1 MTLTQHLELIRSL
14 VVFGDSLSDTGIV
27 FRATGGMY
35 PPRSTYFNG
44 RYSNGRV
51 WVEYLGDRLSV
62 PASQIENFA
71 CGGATS
77 SSGFTNMIPGLLA
90 QVQTYLQSHS
100 RLNSNSLFVLWAG
113 GNDYLQ
119 GATNAAIPVGNLTRA
134 IELLAKVGAKK
145 ILIGNQPDLGQ
156 LPATKNTANSARLS
170 ELSRSHNQQLRR
182 SIKQL
187 MQQYPDL
194 KIALFDANALYHEAI
209 ATPAAFGFTNVMQ
222 AAQSIGTNPD
232 QSLFWDGIHP
242 TTAAHQVLSDRAFV
256 TLQSDRVIPA
266 SQAA

>member
-1 MTLTQHLELIRSL
+1 MTSTQNLELIRSL
-14 VVFGDSLSDTGIV
+14 VVFGDSLSDTGTV

-35 PPRSTYFNG
+35 PSRSTYFNG

-51 WVEYLGDRLSV
+51 WVEYLADRLSIS
-62 PASQIENFA
+62 ASQIENFA

-77 SSGFTNMIPGLLA
+77 SSSFTNLIPGLLA
-90 QVQTYLQSHS
+90 QVQAYLQSHLQ
-100 RLNSNSLFVLWAG
+100 LNSSALFVLWAG

-119 GATNAAIPVGNLTRA
+119 GATNAAVPVKNLTSA
-134 IELLAKVGAKK
+134 IELLASAGAIK
-145 ILIGNQPDLGQ
+145 ILIANQPDLGQ
-156 LPATKNTANSARLS
+156 LPATRNTANSARLS

-187 MQQYPDL
+187 MQQYPNL
-194 KIALFDANALYHEAI
+194 QLALFDANALYQEAI

-222 AAQSIGTNPD
+222 TAQTMGGNPD

-242 TTAAHQVLSDRAFV
+242 TTAAHRILSDRAFA
-256 TLQSDRVIPA
+256 TLQGDRLIPL
-266 SQAA
+266 QAA

>member
-1 MTLTQHLELIRSL
+1 MTFTQHSESIRSL
-14 VVFGDSLSDTGIV
+14 IVFGDSLSDTGIV

-51 WVEYLGDRLSV
+51 WVEYLGDRLAI

-90 QVQTYLQSHS
+90 QIETYLQSHS
-100 RLNSNSLFVLWAG
+100 RLNSSSLFVLWAG

-119 GATNAAIPVGNLTRA
+119 GATNAAVPVENLARA
-134 IELLAKVGAKK
+134 IELLAKAGAKK
-145 ILIGNQPDLGQ
+145 ILVANQPDLGQ
-156 LPATKNTANSARLS
+156 LPATRNTANSARLS
-170 ELSRSHNQQLRR
+170 DLSRSHNSQLRR

-187 MQQYPDL
+187 AQQSEDL
-194 KIALFDANALYHEAI
+194 QIALFDANGLYHEAI
-209 ATPAAFGFTNVMQ
+209 ANPSAFGFVNVTQ
-222 AAQSIGTNPD
+222 AAQSTGANPE

-242 TTAAHQVLSDRAFV
+242 TTAAHFVLSDRAFV
-256 TLQSDRVIPA
+256 TLQRDRLIPT

>member
-1 MTLTQHLELIRSL
+1 MTLTQNLESIRSL
-14 VVFGDSLSDTGIV
+14 VVFGDSLSDTGTV

-51 WVEYLGDRLSV
+51 WVEYLGDQLSI
-62 PASQIENFA
+62 PASQTQNFA

-77 SSGFTNMIPGLLA
+77 SGGFTNMIPGLLA
-90 QVQTYLQSHS
+90 QVQTFLQSHS
-100 RLNSNSLFVLWAG
+100 RLNSSSLFVLWAG

-119 GATNAAIPVGNLTRA
+119 GATNAAIPVENLRRA
-134 IELLAKVGAKK
+134 IELLAKAGASK
-145 ILIGNQPDLGQ
+145 ILIANQPDLGQ
-156 LPATKNTANSARLS
+156 LPAMRNTANSARLS

-187 MQQYPDL
+187 MQQYSNL
-194 KIALFDANALYHEAI
+194 QIALFDANALYHEAI
-209 ATPAAFGFTNVMQ
+209 ATPAAFGFTNVAQ
-222 AAQSIGTNPD
+222 AAQSIGANPD

-242 TTAAHQVLSDRAFV
+242 TTAAHSILSDRAFA
-256 TLQSDRVIPA
+256 TLQSARLIPL
-266 SQAA
+266 QAA

>member
-1 MTLTQHLELIRSL
+1 MTLTQNLESIRSL

-51 WVEYLGDRLSV
+51 WVEYLGARLAI
-62 PASQIENFA
+62 PASRIENFA

-90 QVQTYLQSHS
+90 QVQSYLQSHS
-100 RLNSNSLFVLWAG
+100 WLNSNSLFVLWAG

-119 GATNAAIPVGNLTRA
+119 GATNAAPVENLTKA
-134 IELLAKVGAKK
+134 IELLAKAGAKK

-156 LPATKNTANSARLS
+156 LPATRNTANSARLS

-187 MQQYPDL
+187 AQQYSDL
-194 KIALFDANALYHEAI
+194 QIALFDANALYHEAI
-209 ATPAAFGFTNVMQ
+209 ATPAAFGFVNVTQ
-222 AAQSIGTNPD
+222 AVQASGSNPD

-242 TTAAHQVLSDRAFV
+242 TTAAHRVLSNRAFT
-256 TLQSDRVIPA
+256 TLQSDRLISA

>member
-1 MTLTQHLELIRSL
+1 MTLTQSLESIRSL

-27 FRATGGMY
+27 FRATGGLY

-51 WVEYLGDRLSV
+51 WVEYLSDRLSIS
-62 PASQIENFA
+62 ASQIQNFA

-77 SSGFTNMIPGLLA
+77 SGGFTNMIPGLLA
-90 QVQTYLQSHS
+90 QVQSYLQTHS
-100 RLNSNSLFVLWAG
+100 RLNSNALFVLWAG

-119 GATNAAIPVGNLTRA
+119 GTTNAAIPVGNLTRA
-134 IELLAKVGAKK
+134 IDLLADAGARK

-156 LPATKNTANSARLS
+156 LPATRNTANSTQLS
-170 ELSRSHNQQLRR
+170 ELTRSHNQQLRR

-187 MQQYPDL
+187 MQQHSDL
-194 KIALFDANALYHEAI
+194 QIALFDANALYHEAI
-209 ATPAAFGFTNVMQ
+209 ATPTAFGFANVMQ
-222 AAQSIGTNPD
+222 AAQASGSNPD

-242 TTAAHQVLSDRAFV
+242 TTAAHSILSDRAFV
-256 TLQSDRVIPA
+256 TLQGDRLIP